1 MITVLRDILLLA
13 LLAASQS
20 SFQPSLNERRRIAHR
35 MRCLLLVVALLLLPV
50 LAAAQ
55 GWPTYG
61 GDGGGQ
67 RYSAASLITR
77 ANVHLL
83 APAWTFHTGERPRPG
98 PHGMSFEDTPIL
110 AGDRLLVCTPS
121 DRVVALDPLTGRQ
134 EWAFD
139 PKLAADLQPAPDF
152 VCRGVAVWH
161 DAEAIPDSACRT
173 RVVLATLDARV
184 IELDLATG
192 LPCEGFGEH
201 GAVTLI
207 SEPSPLYHGEL
218 VLDSPPAVLGE
229 TLIVGSAIDDM
240 TRTRTPGAEVRAL
253 DARTGAP
260 RWQFDPSPARD
271 GARLSGGGNVWAPIS
286 VDAASGLVFLPTAG
300 PSVSYWG
307 GERPGE
313 DLFAS
318 SVVALDGATGRPV
331 WRFQT
336 THHDIWDYD
345 VAAQPTLATVR
356 RDDSDVPLVIVAT
369 KMGFVFVLDRATGR
383 PVFPVT
389 ERPVPASDVPGEHAS
404 PTQPIPTAP
413 PPLVPQGL
421 TADDAWGL
429 TFVDRLLC
437 RRKIAPLRSEGLY
450 TPPSLRGSI
459 IYPFAGGGMN
469 WGGGAFDPDSGLYI
483 VNSMNVA
490 HLVRLIPRPDVAAA
504 RAAEPK
510 AEIGRGLGTPYAAE
524 RTVLLS
530 PLGIPCNAPPW
541 GTLAAVDLSAGAI
554 RWQVPLGSMAMDL
567 IRGLPNLGGPIVTRS
582 GLVFIAAAT
591 DDKLR
596 AFDAG
601 TGKELWQ
608 APLPAG
614 GQATPMT
621 YVEGGRQ
628 FVVIAAGGNHMMGT
642 RFGDAVVAFALPPTP
657 AGNPVSPP

>member
-1 MITVLRDILLLA
+1 
-13 LLAASQS
+13 
-20 SFQPSLNERRRIAHR
+20 
-35 MRCLLLVVALLLLPV
+35 MRYLLLVVALLLWPI

-61 GDGGGQ
+61 GEAGGQ
-67 RYSAASLITR
+67 RYSAAGLITR

-83 APAWTFHTGERPRPG
+83 SQAWTFHTGERPRPG

-110 AGDRLLVCTPS
+110 ANGRLLVCTPS

-139 PKLAADLQPAPDF
+139 PKLPADLKPAPDF

-161 DAEAIPDSACRT
+161 DAEATPDAACRT
-173 RVVLATLDARV
+173 RVALATLDARV

-192 LPCEGFGEH
+192 RLCEGFGEH
-201 GAVTLI
+201 GTVTLT
-207 SEPSPLYHGEL
+207 SAPPPLYPGEL
-218 VLDSPPAVLGE
+218 VLDSPPAVLGDA
-229 TLIVGSAIDDM
+229 LIVGSAIDDM
-240 TRTRTPGAEVRAL
+240 TRISTPGAEVRAL

-271 GARLSGGGNVWAPIS
+271 GERLSGGGNVWAPIA

-318 SVVALDGATGRPV
+318 SVVALDGAAGKPV

-345 VAAQPTLATVR
+345 VAAQPTLAMVR
-356 RDDSDVPLVIVAT
+356 RDGSDVPVVIVPT
-369 KMGFVFVLDRATGR
+369 KMGFVFILERATGR

-404 PTQPIPTAP
+404 PTQPIPDAP
-413 PPLVPQGL
+413 PPLVPQRL
-421 TADDAWGL
+421 TADHAWGL

-437 RRKIAPLRSEGLY
+437 QRKMARLRSEGLY

-459 IYPFAGGGMN
+459 LYPFAGGGVN
-469 WGGGAFDPDSGLYI
+469 WGGGAFDPNAGLYI

-490 HLVRLIPRPDVAAA
+490 HVVRLIPRADVAAA

-510 AEIGRGLGTPYAAE
+510 TEIGRGLGTPYAAE

-541 GTLAAVDLSAGAI
+541 GTLAAVDLSAGTI
-554 RWQVPLGSMAMDL
+554 RWQVPLGSMAMGL
-567 IRGLPNLGGPIVTRS
+567 IRGLPNLGGPIVTAS

-596 AFDAG
+596 AFDAA

-621 YVEGGRQ
+621 YVAGGRP

-642 RFGDAVVAFALPPTP
+642 RFGDAVVAFALPPIP
-657 AGNPVSPP
+657 AGNPALPP

>member
-1 MITVLRDILLLA
+1 MA
-13 LLAASQS
+13 PGLAARGFVVS
-20 SFQPSLNERRRIAHR
+20 
-35 MRCLLLVVALLLLPV
+35 VALLSPAI
-50 LAAAQ
+50 AAAQ
-55 GWPTYG
+55 EWPIYG
-61 GDGGGQ
+61 GDLGGRRFSNATQ
-67 RYSAASLITR
+67 ITPDNVASLM
-77 ANVHLL
+77 
-83 APAWTFHTGERPRPG
+83 PAWSFQTGERRPAG
-98 PHGMSFEDTPIL
+98 PMGSSFEDTPIL
-110 AGDRLLVCTPS
+110 AGGKLLVCTPS

-139 PKLAADLQPAPDF
+139 PKLPADLKPASDF

-161 DAEAIPDSACRT
+161 DAEAAPDAACRT
-173 RVVLATLDARV
+173 RVALATLDARV

-192 LPCEGFGEH
+192 RPCEGFGEH
-201 GAVTLI
+201 GTVLLT
-207 SEPSPLYHGEL
+207 SVPPPLYPGEL
-218 VLDSPPAVLGE
+218 VLDSPPTVLGDL
-229 TLIVGSAIDDM
+229 LIVGSAIDDM
-240 TRTRTPGAEVRAL
+240 TRARTPSAEVRAL

-260 RWQFDPSPARD
+260 RWQFDPSPVRD
-271 GARLSGGGNVWAPIS
+271 GTRLSGGGNVWAPIA

-300 PSVSYWG
+300 PSASYWG

-318 SVVALDGATGRPV
+318 SVLALDGATGRPV

-356 RDDSDVPLVIVAT
+356 RDGSDVPVVIVAT

-383 PVFPVT
+383 PLFPVT
-389 ERPVPASDVPGEHAS
+389 ERPVPASDVPGENAS
-404 PTQPIPTAP
+404 PTQPIPAAP
-413 PPLVPQGL
+413 PPLVPQRL
-421 TADDAWGL
+421 TPDDAWGL

-459 IYPFAGGGMN
+459 IYPFAGGGVN
-469 WGGGAFDPDSGLYI
+469 WGGGAFDPGAGLYI
-483 VNSMNVA
+483 VNSMSVA
-490 HLVRLIPRPDVAAA
+490 HVIRLIPRAEYAAV

-510 AEIGRGLGTPYAAE
+510 TEIGRGLGTPYAAE

-530 PLGIPCNAPPW
+530 ALGIPCNAPPW
-541 GTLAAVDLSAGAI
+541 GTLAAVDLSAGTI
-554 RWQVPLGSMAMDL
+554 RWQVPLGSMVMGL
-567 IRGLPNLGGPIVTRS
+567 ISGTPNLGGPIATAS

-596 AFDAG
+596 AFNAA

-621 YVEGGRQ
+621 YVAGGRQ
-628 FVVIAAGGNHMMGT
+628 FVVIAAGGNYRMGT
-642 RFGDAVVAFALPPTP
+642 RFGDAVVAFALPTAAPN
-657 AGNPVSPP
+657 AGR